1 MSSPRILKTGLPLL
15 CLLFAALLIQAYART
30 DRLGDSLHVGR
41 VEAIFDE
48 VNVGVFTPRT
58 VQSVTKIRSSWVHVR
73 FSAPLADGR
82 AYAVA
87 RLPQGLDV
95 QVDDDV
101 AVRFGDSSPG
111 DALGSGLTTITN
123 VLGRGRPLALN

>member
-1 MSSPRILKTGLPLL
+1 VSSPRILTSGLPLL

-30 DRLGDSLHVGR
+30 DRLGDSVHVGR

-48 VNVGVFTPRT
+48 VSEGTFAPRT
-58 VQSVTKIRSSWVHVR
+58 PQSAPNSRSSWVHVR
-73 FSAPLADGR
+73 FSAPLEDGR

-87 RLPQGLDV
+87 RLPQGLAV

>member
-1 MSSPRILKTGLPLL
+1 MKSGICLL
-15 CLLFAALLIQAYART
+15 SLLFAVLLIQAYART
-30 DRLGDSLHVGR
+30 DRLSDGVHVGR

-48 VNVGVFTPRT
+48 VASGIFAPRT
-58 VQSVTKIRSSWVHVR
+58 ADTAARSTSSWVHVR
-73 FSAPLADGR
+73 FSTPLEDGR

-87 RLPQGLDV
+87 KLPDGLQV

-101 AVRFGDSSPG
+101 SVRFGDSSPQ
-111 DALGSGLTTITN
+111 DALGSGFTTITG